1 MVHEYEDGRMAVVHE
16 GKRKLGVYDGDGS
29 LIEEAKQIRRVAL
42 G

>member
-1 MVHEYEDGRMAVVHE
+1 MAVVHE